1 MKKIKEYI
9 KENNSRFIEE
19 LFSLI
24 RIPSISTK
32 EGYSDDVIK
41 CANRYIELLKEAGVD
56 NAKLCETNGNPIVYA
71 EKFVSKKL
79 PTVLIYAHY
88 DVVDV
93 DGQTWETNPFEPV
106 IKNDR
111 IWGRGADDDKG
122 QGFMHVKAFEYMVK
136 QEKLPLNVK
145 FIIEGEEEI
154 GSKNFTDFCKENKD
168 LLKADFA
175 MVSDTTMI
183 NSETPCIMTGLRGI
197 ASWNITIKGAKE
209 EVHSGHYGGAIVNP
223 INELCRIIA
232 KLKGDDNKISV
243 PHFYDDVISYN
254 EEERKK
260 LQETPLDKKSLED
273 AGITKFEG
281 EQGFKTI
288 EHIGIRPSL
297 DILEIKGGFGGNKIP
312 RIASAKISCRL
323 VPLQDKN
330 KIEKLMI
337 DYINSIKSNNVDV
350 EIVFNDGENPYHSKM
365 TEVPFINV
373 AEKAFE
379 CVYGK
384 KPYDKKNGG
393 SIGAIT
399 ILHKELGLKSLVIG
413 FGLSS
418 DVIHGANENYPLKQF
433 TNGIETIIC
442 FYKNF
447 ISL

>member
-1 MKKIKEYI
+1 MDKIKQYI
-9 KENNSRFIEE
+9 KENNERFLDE

-32 EGYSDDVIK
+32 EGHEKDIIA
-41 CANRYIELLKEAGVD
+41 CAEKYIELLKKAGVD
-56 NAKLCETNGNPIVYA
+56 SAKLLKTEGNPIIYA
-71 EKFVSKKL
+71 EKFVSKDL
-79 PTVLIYAHY
+79 PTALIYAHY

-93 DGQTWETNPFEPV
+93 DGQNWLSDPFSPE
-106 IKNDR
+106 IRDGK
-111 IWGRGADDDKG
+111 IWARGADDDKG
-122 QGFMHVKAFEYMVK
+122 QGFMHVKAFEYIIK
-136 QEKLPLNVK
+136 EEKLPFNVK

-154 GSKNFTDFCKENKD
+154 GSKNFTQFCKNNKE

-183 NSETPCIMTGLRGI
+183 NSETPCVMTGLRGI
-197 ASWNITIKGAKE
+197 VSWNITVKGAKQ

-232 KLKGDDNKISV
+232 ALKNQDNQISI
-243 PHFYDDVISYN
+243 PNFYDDVISYN
-254 EEERKK
+254 EEERKH

-281 EQGFKTI
+281 EKGFETI

-297 DILEIKGGFGGNKIP
+297 DVLEISGGFGGNKIP
-312 RIASAKISCRL
+312 KIASAKISCRL

-330 KIEKLMI
+330 IIGKLMI
-337 DYINSIKSNNVDV
+337 DHINKIKSKNVDV
-350 EIVFNDGENPYHSKM
+350 EVKFNDGENPYHSRM
-365 TEVPFINV
+365 IEVPYINI
-373 AEKAFE
+373 AEKAYQK
-379 CVYGK
+379 VYGM

-399 ILHKELGLKSLVIG
+399 ILYNELGLKSLVMG

-418 DVIHGANENYPLKQF
+418 DVIHGADENYPLSQF
-433 TNGIETIIC
+433 FNGIETIIY
-442 FYKNF
+442 FYKYFSVN
-447 ISL
+447 

>member
-1 MKKIKEYI
+1 MDKIKQYI
-9 KENNSRFIEE
+9 KENNERFLDE

-32 EGYSDDVIK
+32 EGHEKDIIA
-41 CANRYIELLKEAGVD
+41 CAEKYIELLKKAGVD
-56 NAKLCETNGNPIVYA
+56 SAKLLKTEGNPIIYA
-71 EKFVSKKL
+71 EKIVSKDL
-79 PTVLIYAHY
+79 PTALIYAHY

-93 DGQTWETNPFEPV
+93 DGQNWLSDPFSPE
-106 IKNDR
+106 IRDGK
-111 IWGRGADDDKG
+111 IWARGADDDKG
-122 QGFMHVKAFEYMVK
+122 QGFMHVKAFEYIIK
-136 QEKLPLNVK
+136 EEKLPFNVK

-154 GSKNFTDFCKENKD
+154 GSKNFTQFCKNNKE

-183 NSETPCIMTGLRGI
+183 NSETPCVMTGLRGI
-197 ASWNITIKGAKE
+197 VSWNITVKGAKQ

-232 KLKGDDNKISV
+232 ALKNQDNQISI
-243 PHFYDDVISYN
+243 PNFYDDVISYN
-254 EEERKK
+254 EEERKH

-281 EQGFKTI
+281 EKGFETI

-297 DILEIKGGFGGNKIP
+297 DVLEISGGFGGNKIP
-312 RIASAKISCRL
+312 KIASAKISCRL

-330 KIEKLMI
+330 IIGKLMI
-337 DYINSIKSNNVDV
+337 DHINKIKSKNVDV
-350 EIVFNDGENPYHSKM
+350 EVKFNDGENPYHSRM
-365 TEVPFINV
+365 IEVPYINI
-373 AEKAFE
+373 AEKAYQK
-379 CVYGK
+379 VYGM

-399 ILHKELGLKSLVIG
+399 ILYNELGLKSLVMG

-418 DVIHGANENYPLKQF
+418 DVIHGADENYPLSQF
-433 TNGIETIIC
+433 FNGIETIIY
-442 FYKNF
+442 FYKYFSVN
-447 ISL
+447 

>member
-1 MKKIKEYI
+1 MDKIKQYI
-9 KENNSRFIEE
+9 KENNERFLDE

-32 EGYSDDVIK
+32 EGHEKDIIA
-41 CANRYIELLKEAGVD
+41 CAEKYIELLKKAGVD
-56 NAKLCETNGNPIVYA
+56 SAKLLKTEGNPIIYA
-71 EKFVSKKL
+71 EKFVSKDL
-79 PTVLIYAHY
+79 PTALIYAHY

-93 DGQTWETNPFEPV
+93 DGQNWLSDPFSPE
-106 IKNDR
+106 IRDGK
-111 IWGRGADDDKG
+111 IWARGAADDKG
-122 QGFMHVKAFEYMVK
+122 QGFMHVKAFEYIIK
-136 QEKLPLNVK
+136 EEKLPFNVK

-154 GSKNFTDFCKENKD
+154 GSKNFTQFCKNNKE

-183 NSETPCIMTGLRGI
+183 NSETPCVMTGLRGI
-197 ASWNITIKGAKE
+197 VSWNITVKGAKQ

-232 KLKGDDNKISV
+232 ALKNQDNQISI
-243 PHFYDDVISYN
+243 PNFYDDVISYN
-254 EEERKK
+254 EEERKH

-281 EQGFKTI
+281 EKGFETI

-297 DILEIKGGFGGNKIP
+297 DVLEISGGFGGNKIP
-312 RIASAKISCRL
+312 KIASAKISCRL

-330 KIEKLMI
+330 
-337 DYINSIKSNNVDV
+337 VDV
-350 EIVFNDGENPYHSKM
+350 EVKFNDGENPYHSRM
-365 TEVPFINV
+365 IEVPYINI
-373 AEKAFE
+373 AEKAYQK
-379 CVYGK
+379 VYGM

-399 ILHKELGLKSLVIG
+399 ILYNELGLKSLVMG

-418 DVIHGANENYPLKQF
+418 DVIHGADENYPLSQF
-433 TNGIETIIC
+433 FNGIETIIY
-442 FYKNF
+442 FYKYFSVN
-447 ISL
+447 